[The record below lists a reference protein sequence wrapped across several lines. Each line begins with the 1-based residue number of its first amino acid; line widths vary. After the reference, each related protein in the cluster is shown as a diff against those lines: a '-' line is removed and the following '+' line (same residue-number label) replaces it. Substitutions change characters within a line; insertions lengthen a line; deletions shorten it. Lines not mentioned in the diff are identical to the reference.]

1 MSASSV
7 TRIEGRAVPVRGND
21 IDTDRVIP
29 ARYLRCVTFDGL
41 GEHAFEDDRKAGGHP
56 FDDPR
61 FQGASILVVNRN
73 FGCGSSREH
82 APQSLMRWGIR
93 AVVGESFAEIFRGN
107 CTAMGIP
114 CVTAAEADV
123 LLMMEAVEAEPGQ
136 AVVVD
141 LRAKTVTYGDRA
153 VKVQM
158 PNSARSQLLEG
169 AWDAT
174 GQLLEG
180 TDAVRATA
188 GRLPYVSGFK

>member
-1 MSASSV
+1 MSISSV
-7 TRIEGRAVPVRGND
+7 ARIEGRAVPVRGND

-93 AVVGESFAEIFRGN
+93 AVIGESFAEIFRGN

-114 CVTAAEADV
+114 CVTADGADV
-123 LLMMEAVEAEPGQ
+123 LLLMEAVEAEPGQ
-136 AVVVD
+136 AVVMD
-141 LRAKTVTYGDRA
+141 LRTKTVTYGDRA
-153 VKVQM
+153 VKVQI

-180 TDAVRATA
+180 TAAVRRTA
-188 GRLPYVSGFK
+188 APPPPPPPV